1 MWPYWGHAHSDSIHL
16 ENRPDTIGDAG
27 LRMWRIVYGIPT
39 RYAGQRAKGSLW
51 ATETKDSGRTIPYMH
66 AQLMLI
72 LYRYAR
78 YKELDTSVTQDLS
91 AFPNAGSIPSWGL
104 EAMKWAV
111 ASGLDTGDSGKH
123 LFPGSWVERT
133 EIAVAPECLLNTKN

>member
-1 MWPYWGHAHSDSIHL
+1 VGYGNERFGP
-16 ENRPDTIGDAG
+16 NDTV
-27 LRMWRIVYGIPT
+27 L
-39 RYAGQRAKGSLW
+39 
-51 ATETKDSGRTIPYMH
+51 H

-91 AFPNAGSIPSWGL
+91 AFPDAGSIPSWGL